1 LPIVFQAADSTAR
14 SFSVFKISHKRTSP
28 RCVIDVISAIVV
40 DRSSW
45 FCHGITQ
52 SYFCVVGKFIFG
64 EVQKLSFMR
73 AAGSEA
79 APQKLKRDLHPSKKN
94 SNLRLLTQR
103 QIVNIDHL
111 DRTGLE

>member
-1 LPIVFQAADSTAR
+1 MIFFNGFRTLFND
-14 SFSVFKISHKRTSP
+14 KINNFFLT
-28 RCVIDVISAIVV
+28 
-40 DRSSW
+40 
-45 FCHGITQ
+45 
-52 SYFCVVGKFIFG
+52 
-64 EVQKLSFMR
+64 MR